1 MLLQAQPEQAFGW
14 APELDGCSGSGV
26 PMGEERVLR
35 RMKRQHGL
43 ATRAQAFDDG
53 MTRRQVD
60 YCLATERWVRV
71 ARGVY
76 RHTAVAP
83 TPLSRLLAA
92 CMAHDGLASH
102 RSAAAVHG
110 IDGYRLGPIELTVP
124 RGRLPS
130 MAGVVLHQSSQLSLA
145 KRVERLGV
153 PCTGLAR
160 TVLDL
165 ASVVTRRQL
174 IAAIDATLRD
184 RMLRPSDLHSV
195 LALHLRRGRNGCAAL
210 RDVLAYRLGEDPV
223 PLSEW
228 SRMVEQLLV
237 DAGLD
242 RPRLEYRVRGAD
254 GAFVGQVDLAYP
266 AHRVA
271 VELDSVQ
278 YHLNHE
284 SFVADPRRRNALT
297 VAGWTVLSF
306 TWGDYTKRPST
317 LCAQVAAACGLP
329 ATKLT

>member
-1 MLLQAQPEQAFGW
+1 
-14 APELDGCSGSGV
+14 
-26 PMGEERVLR
+26 MGEERVLR

-43 ATRAQAFDDG
+43 VTRAQALADG
-53 MTRRQVD
+53 MTKRQVD
-60 YCLATERWVRV
+60 HRLATERWVRE

-76 RHTAVAP
+76 RHAAVSP

-145 KRVERLGV
+145 KPVERQGV

-160 TVLDL
+160 TMLDL
-165 ASVVTRRQL
+165 ASVVTRKQL
-174 IAAIDATLRD
+174 IAAIDAVLRD
-184 RMLRPSDLHSV
+184 RRLQPSDLHGV

-210 RDVLAYRLGEDPV
+210 RDVLTDRLGDDPV

-228 SRMVEQLLV
+228 SRMVEELLI
-237 DAGLD
+237 DAGLA
-242 RPRLEYRVRGAD
+242 RPRLEYRINGAY
-254 GAFVGQVDLAYP
+254 GAFLAQVDLAYP

-271 VELDSVQ
+271 IELDSVR

-297 VAGWTVLSF
+297 VAGWTVLNF
-306 TWGDYTKRPST
+306 TWGDYISRPST
-317 LCAQVAAACGLP
+317 LCAQVATACGVP
-329 ATKLT
+329 TSKLT

>member
-1 MLLQAQPEQAFGW
+1 
-14 APELDGCSGSGV
+14 
-26 PMGEERVLR
+26 MGEERVVR
-35 RMKRQHGL
+35 RMRRQHGL
-43 ATRAQAFDDG
+43 VTRAQALADG
-53 MTRRQVD
+53 MTKRQID
-60 YCLATERWVRV
+60 HRLATGRWARV

-92 CMAHDGLASH
+92 CMAHEGLASH

-110 IDGYRLGPIELTVP
+110 IDGFGLGPIELTVS

-130 MAGVVLHQSSQLSLA
+130 MAGVVLHQSSQWSLA
-145 KRVERLGV
+145 KPMERQGV

-160 TVLDL
+160 TILDL
-165 ASVVTRRQL
+165 AAVVTRKEL
-174 IAAIDATLRD
+174 VAAIDAVLRD
-184 RMLRPSDLHSV
+184 RRLRPSDLHGV

-210 RDVLAYRLGEDPV
+210 RDVLAERLGDDPV

-228 SRMVEQLLV
+228 SRMVEELLV
-237 DAGLD
+237 DAGLA
-242 RPRLEYRVRGAD
+242 RPRLEYRINGPD
-254 GAFVGQVDLAYP
+254 GAFLAQVDLAYP
-266 AHRVA
+266 VHRVA
-271 VELDSVQ
+271 IELDSVR

-306 TWGDYTKRPST
+306 TWRDYKSRPST
-317 LCAQVAAACGLP
+317 LCDQVATACSLSVP
-329 ATKLT
+329 N